1 MKTAA
6 LLVDLL
12 LEADEPGVDIDP
24 DDIDPEYYLHQHIAQ
39 IDRENTEGTLN
50 ARTALTARNFWHK
63 TAKYTDGL
71 RAISVRSNGA
81 TKTWKTRPGEFRIPV
96 KFGFRECF
104 YITDKNADE
113 WSTQPIADLPK
124 PAKVKKLRPKPV
136 VNPSSLMP
144 PLPPEQQ
151 IQVPRPPDPN
161 QLELPL

>member
-50 ARTALTARNFWHK
+50 ARTALTAHNFWHK

-71 RAISVRSNGA
+71 RAISVRRNGA

-96 KFGFRECF
+96 KAGLKSCGEVTHTSLVATQSLYDANQFVATG
-104 YITDKNADE
+104 ADFVI
-113 WSTQPIADLPK
+113 SDT
-124 PAKVKKLRPKPV
+124 
-136 VNPSSLMP
+136 
-144 PLPPEQQ
+144 
-151 IQVPRPPDPN
+151 DPN
-161 QLELPL
+161 NRK